1 MSLLRQV
8 FPRRKLRHRV
18 NRQTHSQLQVL
29 GRRLAWFLTCAR
41 RVRNHPAIFSRHA
54 FSVID
59 HLEDRTL
66 HDAHDDGASH
76 RLGAQRIV
84 DEIVNHA
91 FANRLRRH
99 QSELHKDHRPDR
111 GRGRRRSNA
120 RRPDGGCDADRAGD
134 FEAGQSR
141 RNDRQTQVFEA
152 DVIEVHVGQPVSFII
167 LGDQDKRYGGELRA
181 VEPAPENYS
190 NPVAAAAAASGQ
202 QFATSAVS

>member
-1 MSLLRQV
+1 M
-8 FPRRKLRHRV
+8 
-18 NRQTHSQLQVL
+18 
-29 GRRLAWFLTCAR
+29 
-41 RVRNHPAIFSRHA
+41 
-54 FSVID
+54 ID

-111 GRGRRRSNA
+111 GRGVAVLTQEGQTVVATQIVPAILKLANL
-120 RRPDGGCDADRAGD
+120 DAMTAK
-134 FEAGQSR
+134 
-141 RNDRQTQVFEA
+141 TQVSEA